1 VAASELHRKIA
12 LSLHLMFA
20 AATVQT
26 AKASA
31 QTASSDT
38 GAVVALTVR
47 VTHTMEPVSSALVRA
62 RSAAAFTGPDGVAVL
77 SVSAGPITL
86 VVTRL
91 GFSADTVQ
99 VILTSAK
106 DTTITVE
113 LTAAAAGLAPVVV
126 GASRVE
132 RRVQDEPER
141 VEVLSGEDVGE
152 KTVMH
157 PASPTTLLSE
167 MPGVRVQTTSP
178 ALGGAGVRLQGLR
191 GRYTLLLADGL
202 PLYGSASEG
211 LGFLQIPPLDLAQA
225 EVIKGAATALY
236 GPAAA
241 GGVLNLISRR
251 PPRSGPADREV
262 LLNQTSRQGT
272 DALVWLADSISTK
285 TGYTLIGGAHNQ
297 SAVDID
303 RDGWADIPAFS
314 RFEARPRFFWKG
326 DAGSSAML
334 TFGAAAERRHSGF
347 VGATARAHYRVVA
360 STNRADVGLIVHEVN
375 RSGDV
380 VSIRSSVNQQWQ
392 DRQFGDSTES
402 DRRCTVFLEATVAR
416 SYGKLQALFGASVQE
431 DGLASK
437 LLANARYQFLTSSL
451 FAQETFEPNDRLSV
465 SGTARVDHHNRYGTF
480 LSPRLSALFRI
491 GEGWA
496 ARASAGQGVF
506 APTSLVEEADVVGLA
521 RVRGFNELSAE
532 KVKQASADLTRT
544 AGAFEVT
551 GTFFKSELAHAVVVR
566 ESSANGTIVL
576 LNAPIPTRTSGASLY
591 AVYNH
596 DPAAVTAL
604 YGYTRSREWSPD
616 KGRVVEAA
624 LTPQHSA
631 GLDFAIDADDTGT
644 RAGLEVFYTGK
655 QSVEDNPYRTV
666 STPYTTFGVLVEQK
680 IGHASLFVNG
690 ENLTGVRQTHFDPL
704 LLPEQTSTGKW
715 TTSQWAPLEGRVFNA
730 GVLVSF

>member
-1 VAASELHRKIA
+1 
-12 LSLHLMFA
+12 MFA

-236 GPAAA
+236 GPAAG

-251 PPRSGPADREV
+251 PPRSSPADREI

-272 DALVWLADSISTK
+272 DGLVWLADTISRS
-285 TGYTLIGGAHNQ
+285 TGYTFIGGAHNQ
-297 SAVDID
+297 NAVDVD
-303 RDGWADIPAFS
+303 GDGWADLPAFR
-314 RFEARPRFFWKG
+314 RFEARPRFFWKNESG
-326 DAGSSAML
+326 NSGML
-334 TFGAAAERRHSGF
+334 TVGAAAERRHSGF
-347 VGATARAHYRVVA
+347 LNTSAASGATYPVSAN
-360 STNRADVGLIVHEVN
+360 TNRADAGLVVHQVN
-375 RSGDV
+375 RRGDV

-392 DRQFGDSTES
+392 DRKFGDSTES
-402 DRRCTVFLEATVAR
+402 DRRGTAFLEATLAR
-416 SYGKLQALFGASVQE
+416 SFGKQQALAGASVQE
-431 DGLASK
+431 DGLSSARLVK
-437 LLANARYQFLTSSL
+437 ARYQFLTTSL
-451 FAQETFEPNDRLSV
+451 FAQETFTPTDRLSI
-465 SGTARVDHHNRYGTF
+465 SGTGRADHHNRYGTF
-480 LSPRLSALFRI
+480 LSPRLSALVRI
-491 GEGWA
+491 GQGWA

-506 APTSLVEEADVVGLA
+506 APTPLIEEADVVGLA
-521 RVRGFNELSAE
+521 RVRGFSDLRAE
-532 KVKQASADLTRT
+532 KVRQVSADVTRT
-544 AGAFEVT
+544 MGALEIT
-551 GTFFKSELAHAVVVR
+551 GTLFRSEIVHAVVVG
-566 ESSANGTIVL
+566 ESSLNGTINL
-576 LNAPIPTRTSGASLY
+576 LNAPVPTRTSGASLY
-591 AVYNH
+591 AVYNR
-596 DPAAVTAL
+596 DPVAITAL

-616 KGRVVEAA
+616 RAQVVEAA
-624 LTPQHSA
+624 LTPRQSA
-631 GLDFAIDADDTGT
+631 GLDFAFEADETGT
-644 RAGLEVFYTGK
+644 RAGLEVFYTGR
-655 QSVEDNPYRTV
+655 QALEDNPYRKV
-666 STPYTTFGVLVEQK
+666 SVPFTTIGVLVEQK
-680 IGHASLFVNG
+680 FGRASIFING
-690 ENLTGVRQTHFDPL
+690 ENLTGVRQTRFDPL
-704 LLPEQTSTGKW
+704 LLPRQTSTGKW
-715 TTSQWAPLEGRVFNA
+715 TTSQWAPLEGRVLNA
-730 GVLVSF
+730 GLRVSY